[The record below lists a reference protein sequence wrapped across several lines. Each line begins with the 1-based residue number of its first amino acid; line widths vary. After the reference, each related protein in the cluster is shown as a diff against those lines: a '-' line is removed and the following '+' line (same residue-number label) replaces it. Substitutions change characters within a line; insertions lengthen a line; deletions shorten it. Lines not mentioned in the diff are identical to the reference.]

1 MRKQINKSLGP
12 NNPMTLSEIAEELG
26 ISRQAVAEIL
36 QKSYKKIRKAL
47 KNKGFQKEDLF

>member
-1 MRKQINKSLGP
+1 MRKQTNKNLGP

-47 KNKGFQKEDLF
+47 KNKGFQKKDLF